1 MADKKI
7 VDLGTGVA
15 LGANDSIVLVQGN
28 ETLKISGQ
36 DVAWGVKTIADLADK
51 SYVDSVAAGGT
62 GEALEQIRNELDQVK
77 LDVAEK
83 LPANNFGLE
92 FWSQLANVTTYHIRE
107 DSNLYWTQQRFDDAF
122 ANKSTSNLTEGSNL
136 YFTNTRGRSSV
147 FDSRDIITFQN
158 GGEVGNAQYQHMG
171 SPFLGM
177 DIYSPASHDW
187 VQLNYDDRNY
197 VWVTDSF
204 AGIDITGSNGSVVN
218 WLFDENGVLT
228 LPAGGDIVDNYG
240 NSVLGGS
247 TGATALSQLSDVYI
261 TSPTSGQVLK
271 FNGTKWVNGT
281 DSTGS
286 GGGGSIGDDP
296 TFNSVSTSTLN
307 VKNIAFTGTGAV
319 NISSGN
325 DLNLSAVGQ
334 VAINGSAIGNLAF
347 ADNIAF
353 SELINVNGANGP
365 VKISIGKNS
374 GFTNQGE
381 RAIALGE
388 ESGRG
393 GQGRY
398 SIAVGFESGYTGQG
412 TSSVAIGGGAGK
424 QNQGETSVAI
434 GSVAGNTDQATCA
447 VAVGRNAGSS
457 RQGENSVA
465 IGVQAGSNDQSTNSV
480 AIGSYSGSLNQ
491 SASATA
497 IGWQAGQTNQGVN
510 SVAIGAKAGESSQG
524 HHAIAIGASAGW
536 INQPNY
542 TIILN
547 ATGSAINGVGG
558 QEASFYVAPIRSATA
573 TDYVVYYNPITKE
586 VTYGP
591 APAGSVSSTP
601 TFNSVTISGV
611 VTNPDHAAT
620 KAYVDSQVNDIT
632 SPAWNTIVNI
642 SNEFGPTR
650 IALGRNAGGTTDAD
664 GYGGYGGYGAY
675 GGSSYAIAIGNSSGQ
690 VNQGGAAVSI
700 GVASGFSNQGDSA
713 IAIGLTAGNVYQGAG
728 AVAIGESAGNSDQGA
743 NAVAIGNTAGY
754 TSQGINAIAIGKN
767 AGKTNQ
773 PAGSIVISATGNEL
787 NGSAAGLYIDP
798 IRSATATDYVAYYN
812 PTTKEVTYGP
822 APSGGSS
829 VGDNPI
835 FESVTT
841 TDLNVQNVTFT
852 GTGAVTITSGNDL
865 NLVAA
870 GDIRVNGQKLFSP
883 FETNVSFTQ
892 IGVQMITIDSVP
904 VSAGKVVEFKAYM
917 TGSDSIQYPLIQT
930 DSEINYFE
938 IKVIHDGTNVTVVS
952 SISGDTGSD
961 RFPNKDVVIDSGLIK
976 FRVQSNTTYNSAKI
990 LRTVF

>member
-36 DVAWGVKTIADLADK
+36 DVAWGVKTIANLADK

-122 ANKSTSNLTEGSNL
+122 ANKSTSNLAEGSNL

-228 LPAGGDIVDNYG
+228 LPVGGDIVDYYG

-247 TGATALSQLSDVYI
+247 TGATTLSQLSDVYI

-286 GGGGSIGDDP
+286 GGGSIGDDP
-296 TFNSVSTSTLN
+296 TFNSVTTSTLN
-307 VKNIAFTGTGAV
+307 VKDINFTGTGPVNIYSSNDV
-319 NISSGN
+319 NISAIGRIALNGSELAEVAFSGDFN
-325 DLNLSAVGQ
+325 DL
-334 VAINGSAIGNLAF
+334 INK
-347 ADNIAF
+347 
-353 SELINVNGANGP
+353 P
-365 VKISIGKNS
+365 
-374 GFTNQGE
+374 
-381 RAIALGE
+381 
-388 ESGRG
+388 
-393 GQGRY
+393 
-398 SIAVGFESGYTGQG
+398 
-412 TSSVAIGGGAGK
+412 
-424 QNQGETSVAI
+424 
-434 GSVAGNTDQATCA
+434 
-447 VAVGRNAGSS
+447 
-457 RQGENSVA
+457 
-465 IGVQAGSNDQSTNSV
+465 
-480 AIGSYSGSLNQ
+480 
-491 SASATA
+491 
-497 IGWQAGQTNQGVN
+497 
-510 SVAIGAKAGESSQG
+510 
-524 HHAIAIGASAGW
+524 
-536 INQPNY
+536 
-542 TIILN
+542 
-547 ATGSAINGVGG
+547 TGSG
-558 QEASFYVAPIRSATA
+558 
-573 TDYVVYYNPITKE
+573 
-586 VTYGP
+586 
-591 APAGSVSSTP
+591 GSVSWGDITGKPSFATVATSGSYADLVSKPTTP
-601 TFNSVTISGV
+601 TYDTVTILEAV
-611 VTNPDHAAT
+611 LLPNHAAT

-829 VGDNPI
+829 VGDNPT
-835 FESVTT
+835 FDSVTT

-865 NLVAA
+865 NLVAT
-870 GDIRVNGQKLFSP
+870 GDILFNG
-883 FETNVSFTQ
+883 ER
-892 IGVQMITIDSVP
+892 TISLADL
-904 VSAGKVVEFKAYM
+904 KTVVAASTDFADFKA
-917 TGSDSIQYPLIQT
+917 
-930 DSEINYFE
+930 
-938 IKVIHDGTNVTVVS
+938 
-952 SISGDTGSD
+952 
-961 RFPNKDVVIDSGLIK
+961 
-976 FRVQSNTTYNSAKI
+976 RVAA
-990 LRTVF
+990 L